1 MELYLSR
8 IILDPMSKAVMHDLG
23 SPRELHK
30 TLSRCFPKI
39 DGQEGKPPHER
50 VTPRNAYGLLHRI
63 DQKGECTVLYVQSNV
78 RPDWHKLTPGYA
90 IQADDK
96 KIDHLYS
103 AIRKGDRLQFRLVA
117 NPTKRAGKS
126 DEGKERF
133 HDPKKRRR
141 IDIRTEEGRIR
152 WLARKGEE
160 CGFRLA
166 NAASSDSIVAAEA
179 STERSLSFKHDAGRV
194 TLGSALFTGVLE
206 VTDADAFRTALA
218 KGIGPGKAY
227 GFGLMSIARA

>member
-8 IILDPMSKAVMHDLG
+8 IILNPTSKAVMHDLG

-30 TLSRCFPKI
+30 TLSGCFPKI
-39 DGQEGKPPHER
+39 DGQDGKPSHER
-50 VTPRNAYGLLHRI
+50 KTPRNVYDLLHRL
-63 DQKGECTVLYVQSNV
+63 DQKGESAVLYIQSNT
-78 RPDWHKLTPGYA
+78 RPDWHRLSPGYA
-90 IQADDK
+90 IRYDDK
-96 KIDHLYS
+96 KIDHLYT
-103 AIRKGDRLQFRLVA
+103 AIKNGDRLQFRLAA

-126 DEGKERF
+126 DDGKERF
-133 HDPKKRRR
+133 RDPKKRRR
-141 IDIRTEEGRIR
+141 IDIRTEEGRIK

-166 NAASSDSIVAAEA
+166 QARISDDVVATEV
-179 STERSLSFKHDAGRV
+179 STERGSSFKHDNGRV
-194 TLGSALFTGVLE
+194 TLGSAVFTGVLE
-206 VTDADAFRTALA
+206 VTDADAFRNALA